1 MLMQRKSVRNG
12 RRHKMA
18 LTSNGG
24 PGCAKVGLS
33 SAKRGFERFVSRL
46 CWYNPWHIVR
56 WVYCERDKHGLRLM
70 KKEGT
75 TYLWKALATWA
86 LVAFC
91 NQALMWCGF
100 EYETADFI
108 ITDG

>member
-1 MLMQRKSVRNG
+1 MTTETTEKETV
-12 RRHKMA
+12 
-18 LTSNGG
+18 
-24 PGCAKVGLS
+24 CAKVGLS
-33 SAKRGFERFVSRL
+33 SAKRGFERFVMRL
-46 CWYNPWHIVR
+46 FWWNPWRIVR

-70 KKEGT
+70 KKEST
-75 TYLWKALATWA
+75 TYLWKAVTTWA

-108 ITDG
+108 ITDA